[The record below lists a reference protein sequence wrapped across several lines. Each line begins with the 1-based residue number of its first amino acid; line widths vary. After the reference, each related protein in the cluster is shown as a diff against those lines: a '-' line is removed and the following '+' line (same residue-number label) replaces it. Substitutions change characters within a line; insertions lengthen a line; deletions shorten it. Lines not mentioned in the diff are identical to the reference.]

1 MDKNALFEFKTD
13 GKRTSLKVSAM
24 TGEDVTDALLKLIDE
39 LNKQNAVNLAVLFA
53 GIIVIGNPDKEV
65 MGHAQGKA

>member
-65 MGHAQGKA
+65 MAHAQGKA

>member
-65 MGHAQGKA
+65 MVHAQGKA